1 MKLAFLGLG
10 AIGTPMARHLAGRFD
25 LTVWNRSAGRA
36 ASFAA
41 STGAKTAETP
51 SLAARDAAVVI
62 TCLPTSKEVELILE
76 GDSGLLAGLAAGS
89 ILLDCTSGDP
99 GASRRIA
106 ARLEQRDI
114 GFVDAPVSGGTSGAE
129 SGTLTVMCGGSE
141 RNFGR
146 VVPVLEAFG
155 KRVMLVG
162 PVGSGHALKAVN
174 NALLASHILSAAEGL
189 AALVKAGVRAEA
201 ALEIINASSGRSNAS
216 ENLIPA
222 RVLTGAFPRTFR
234 LALLEKDVAI
244 AADFARSQGVP
255 SAVIQQTA
263 EIFRLAR
270 AELGEEVDHVEVVR
284 LIERWSGTEIR
295 R

>member
-25 LTVWNRSAGRA
+25 LTVWNRTAERA
-36 ASFAA
+36 AAFAA
-41 STGAKTAETP
+41 STGAKTADTP
-51 SLAARDAAVVI
+51 AFAARDAAIVI
-62 TCLPTSKEVELILE
+62 TCFPTSKEVEQVLDA
-76 GDSGLLAGLAAGS
+76 DSGLLGGMAAGS

-99 GASRRIA
+99 ASSRKMA
-106 ARLEQRDI
+106 GRLDQLGI

-129 SGTLTVMCGGSE
+129 SGTLTVMCGGRE
-141 RNFGR
+141 HDFGR
-146 VVPVLEAFG
+146 VAPVLNTFG

-189 AALVKAGVRAEA
+189 AALVKAGVSAEA

-263 EIFRLAR
+263 EIFRVAR

-284 LIERWSGTEIR
+284 LIERWARTEIR